1 MIQVRATPASGKST
15 LSRLLQSYAQR
26 QNPEIPVL
34 WCSWPESLPPDLGR
48 GYEKLL
54 QYAFDVPKTLHLD
67 WILLKALLI
76 IDEAQNS
83 YSCKSLWNDFI
94 TSITPRDTPM
104 VILLSSWG
112 SATSRSEAQSTTPI
126 ILTDEQ
132 RISIRPTRD
141 SDPSVFFTYSG
152 YLDVVERIK
161 ANKAQFDQNPY
172 LIQMLS
178 IMFGK
183 SRMGILQGYKR
194 RLNFWRHRQSVSP

>member
-1 MIQVRATPASGKST
+1 M
-15 LSRLLQSYAQR
+15 
-26 QNPEIPVL
+26 
-34 WCSWPESLPPDLGR
+34 
-48 GYEKLL
+48 
-54 QYAFDVPKTLHLD
+54 PKTLHLD
-67 WILLKALLI
+67 WIRLKALLI

-94 TSITPRDTPM
+94 KSITPRDTPM

-141 SDPSVFFTYSG
+141 SDPSVFFTYSE

-161 ANKAQFDQNPY
+161 ANKAQFDQKFLPDSDVVDYVWQITNGHPSGVQATFEF
-172 LIQMLS
+172 LASTTVSITLDFRILS
-178 IMFGK
+178 SFAYWFPLLRSYATSGK
-183 SRMGILQGYKR
+183 EVHS
-194 RLNFWRHRQSVSP
+194 SPSPQH

>member
-1 MIQVRATPASGKST
+1 
-15 LSRLLQSYAQR
+15 
-26 QNPEIPVL
+26 
-34 WCSWPESLPPDLGR
+34 
-48 GYEKLL
+48 
-54 QYAFDVPKTLHLD
+54 
-67 WILLKALLI
+67 
-76 IDEAQNS
+76 
-83 YSCKSLWNDFI
+83 
-94 TSITPRDTPM
+94 M

-141 SDPSVFFTYSG
+141 SDPSVFFTYSE

-194 RLNFWRHRQSVSP
+194 LLNFWRQRQSVSP